1 MHASAANPVVDVMV
15 ESRLWEREAA
25 SMDAVQRAIA
35 QAAAM
40 VDEDV
45 TDTELAVVL
54 TDDAAIRTLNHQ
66 WRGLDK
72 ATNVLSFPAPDPLSD
87 AGMQHLG
94 DIVIAFETLA
104 REAGEE
110 GKPFHHHLSHL
121 AVHGFLHLLGYDHE
135 SERDAETME
144 QLERTI
150 LAKLGVPDPYAS
162 QDSLEEHRAEEIKV

>member
-1 MHASAANPVVDVMV
+1 MNAANPIVDVMV
-15 ESRLWEREAA
+15 ESAQWEREATSA
-25 SMDAVQRAIA
+25 DAVQRAIA
-35 QAAAM
+35 QAAPI

-45 TDTELAVVL
+45 ANTELVVVL

-66 WRGLDK
+66 WRGFDK
-72 ATNVLSFPAPDPLSD
+72 ATNVLSFPAPDTPSD
-87 AGMQHLG
+87 ATVQHLG

-104 REAGEE
+104 REASDE

-135 SERDAETME
+135 SERDAEVME

-162 QDSLEEHRAEEIKV
+162 QDSLQEHRAEEIKV